1 MSCASCALNV
11 ERMLKKQ
18 PGIRSASVNYANAS
32 AQVEMVPADVD
43 LNDLQQ
49 AIRAIGYDIL
59 ITDKEAGNREAEQ
72 QVRYRQLKIN
82 MTGSLI
88 LAIPVMIISMLFM
101 DHHASHGGISPINL
115 LLAGLTLPVMAW
127 FGRNFFIG
135 AFKLARH
142 GQANM
147 DTLVA
152 LSTGI
157 AYLFSLF
164 NTFFPRFWLSRGL
177 QPHVYYEASA
187 VIIAFILIGKVLE
200 EGARGKTS
208 SAIKK
213 LMGLQPDMATLID
226 ESGREVQVP
235 IARLMINDQVRVKPG
250 EKVPVDGT
258 LISGSLTLDES
269 SITGESMPADKQ
281 AGDTVFAGTLC
292 VNSSAL
298 ISAGRVG
305 SETVLAGIINM
316 VQKAQGTKA
325 PVQKIVDRIAGIF
338 VPVVLGIS
346 VLSFIIWMLA
356 GGDDAISHALMAMVT
371 VLVIACP
378 CALGL
383 ATPTAIMVGIGK
395 GARNGILIRDAES
408 IELMQKVKAV
418 VMDKTGTL
426 TEGRPAV
433 TDIIWLADENTRS
446 ETEPVLLEMEKR
458 SAHPLAQA
466 IVTALEKNTHGPVS
480 LDEFEN
486 VTGKGIK
493 AVFAQRHYFSGNS
506 RFLADEGIPIGAENE
521 EKIKELQSN
530 ARTVVFFAEKTT
542 VLAIIGLADTLK
554 PNSSEA
560 VHQLKSAGI
569 AVYMLTGDN
578 HQTAASI
585 ARLAGI
591 EHYHANMLPSD
602 KADFIKNLQ
611 ADGVAVAMV
620 GDGINDSQA
629 MVQADVGI
637 AMGKGSDIAMDVSGI
652 TLISSDLRQIPKAF
666 RLSRLTVRTI
676 KQNLFWAFIYNI
688 IGIPVAAGILFPI
701 WGFMLNPMIAAA
713 AMALSSVSVVSN
725 SLRLRGV
732 RL

>member
-11 ERMLKKQ
+11 ERTLKKQ
-18 PGIRSASVNYANAS
+18 PGILNATVNYANAS
-32 AQVEMVPADVD
+32 ARVEMVPDGVD
-43 LNDLQQ
+43 IGNLQQ
-49 AIRAIGYDIL
+49 AIRSIGYDL
-59 ITDKEAGNREAEQ
+59 LVDSAETVNHEQ
-72 QVRYRQLKIN
+72 LRYRLLKVN
-82 MTGSLI
+82 MAGSII
-88 LAIPVMIISMLFM
+88 LAVPVMIVSMLFM
-101 DHHASHGGISPINL
+101 DHQAAHNSLSPVNL

-127 FGRNFFIG
+127 FGKSFFVN

-142 GQANM
+142 KQANM

-157 AYLFSLF
+157 AFLFSLF
-164 NTFFPRFWLSRGL
+164 NTFFPQFWLSRGL
-177 QPHVYYEASA
+177 QPHVYYEAST

-200 EGARGKTS
+200 EGAKAKTS

-226 ESGREVQVP
+226 ESGREMEVP
-235 IARLMINDQVRVKPG
+235 IARILQNDQVRVKPG
-250 EKVPVDGT
+250 EKIPVDGT

-269 SITGESMPADKQ
+269 SITGESLPADKQ

-292 VNSSAL
+292 VNGSAV
-298 ISAGRVG
+298 IRASRVG
-305 SETVLAGIINM
+305 AETVLAGIIGM

-338 VPVVLGIS
+338 VPVVMGIA
-346 VLSFIIWMLA
+346 VLSFFSWMLA
-356 GGDDAISHALMAMVT
+356 GGEDALSHALMAMVT

-408 IELMQKVKAV
+408 IERMHKVKAV
-418 VMDKTGTL
+418 AMDKTGTL
-426 TEGRPAV
+426 TEGQPAV
-433 TDIIWLADENTRS
+433 TDIIWLADENTRIN
-446 ETEPVLLEMEKR
+446 TEPVLLEMEKQ

-466 IVTALEKNTHGPVS
+466 IIAALDNHNHKPVA
-480 LDEFEN
+480 LTEFEN
-486 VTGKGIK
+486 VSGKGLK
-493 AVFAQRHYFSGNS
+493 ARLAHRQ
-506 RFLADEGIPIGAENE
+506 FLAGNTQLLTDEGVKISPENE
-521 EKIKELQSN
+521 ETIRALQGK
-530 ARTVVFFAEKTT
+530 ARTVVFFADHNAL
-542 VLAIIGLADTLK
+542 LAIIGLADTLK
-554 PNSSEA
+554 PTSAEA
-560 VHQLKSAGI
+560 VQQLKSAGI

-585 ARLAGI
+585 AAMAGI
-591 EHYHANMLPSD
+591 EKFHAGMLPSD
-602 KADFIKNLQ
+602 KADYVKNLQ
-611 ADGVAVAMV
+611 SNGIPLAMV

-637 AMGKGSDIAMDVSGI
+637 AMGKGSDIAMDVAGMTI
-652 TLISSDLRQIPKAF
+652 ISSDLRKIAKAI
-666 RLSRLTVRTI
+666 RLSKLTVRTI
-676 KQNLFWAFIYNI
+676 KQNLFWAFIYNL
-688 IGIPVAAGILFPI
+688 IGIPVAAGVLFPI

-725 SLRLRGV
+725 SLRLRGA

>member
-18 PGIRSASVNYANAS
+18 PGIRNASVNYANAS
-32 AQVEMVPADVD
+32 AQVEMMPGDINLD
-43 LNDLQQ
+43 NLQQ

-59 ITDKEAGNREAEQ
+59 INDKDEGKGEAEQ
-72 QVRYRQLKIN
+72 QSRYSKLKTN
-82 MTGSLI
+82 MAGSLI
-88 LAIPVMIISMLFM
+88 LAIPVMILSMFYM
-101 DHHASHGGISPINL
+101 DHHAAHGGISPVNL
-115 LLAGLTLPVMAW
+115 LLAGLTLPVLAW
-127 FGRNFFIG
+127 FGRNFFIS

-142 GQANM
+142 RQANM

-157 AYLFSLF
+157 AFIFSLF
-164 NTFFPRFWLSRGL
+164 NTFFPQFWLSRGI

-200 EGARGKTS
+200 EGAKVKTS

-226 ESGREVQVP
+226 DSGREVQMP
-235 IARLMINDQVRVKPG
+235 IARIMINDQVRVKPG
-250 EKVPVDGT
+250 EKMPVDG
-258 LISGSLTLDES
+258 IVASGALTLDES
-269 SITGESMPADKQ
+269 SITGESMPAEKQ

-292 VNSSAL
+292 VNGSAM
-298 ISAGRVG
+298 IRAGRVG
-305 SETVLAGIINM
+305 SETVLAGIITM

-325 PVQKIVDRIAGIF
+325 PVQKTVDRIAGIF

-346 VLSFIIWMLA
+346 ILSFIIWMLA
-356 GGDDAISHALMAMVT
+356 GGDDATSRALMAMVT

-408 IELMQKVKAV
+408 IELIQKVKAV

-426 TEGRPAV
+426 TQGSPAV
-433 TDIIWLADENTRS
+433 TDIIWLDESTRP

-466 IVTALEKNTHGPVS
+466 IVTALEKNKHEPLA
-480 LDEFEN
+480 LDDFEN
-486 VTGKGIK
+486 ITGRGIK
-493 AVFAQRHYFSGNS
+493 AAFAKKQYFSGNS
-506 RFLADEGIPIGAENE
+506 SFMADEGIPIGAGYE
-521 EKIKELQSN
+521 EKIKALQAS
-530 ARTVVFFAEKTT
+530 ARTVVFFAEESTL
-542 VLAIIGLADTLK
+542 LAVIGLADTLK
-554 PNSSEA
+554 PTSSEA

-578 HQTAASI
+578 HPTAASI
-585 ARLAGI
+585 AQQAGI
-591 EHYHANMLPSD
+591 EHYQANMLPSD

-611 ADGVAVAMV
+611 ANGVAVAMV

-629 MVQADVGI
+629 MVQADAGI
-637 AMGKGSDIAMDVSGI
+637 AMGKGSDIAMDVAGMTI
-652 TLISSDLRQIPKAF
+652 ISSDLRQIPKAI
-666 RLSRLTVRTI
+666 RLSKLTVRTI
-676 KQNLFWAFIYNI
+676 RQNLFWAFIYNI
-688 IGIPVAAGILFPI
+688 IGIPIAAGILYPL

-725 SLRLRGV
+725 SLRLRGA